1 MAARIEQT
9 ASEKLIDWEA
19 ETAFHPESLVPSTQ
33 SDEGAIT
40 PERIYGKDLRVLY
53 TGATGHSA
61 RYVLEKLVNDERI
74 SKIYCIA
81 IRSTNKVS
89 NASEKI
95 IRFPGDLLEER
106 LGLPEEQFNFLAS
119 DIDVIFHAA
128 ANRSF
133 WDNHQVMRPAN
144 VSSAH
149 TRINLATPRKVP
161 IHFMSS
167 AAVHLFSGKED
178 YPEARATY
186 PPPAD
191 GKDGYLASKWAAEK
205 LFERPVREQVQ
216 QQGRLSKDTVFAE
229 FMRVAHELRV
239 HIPKGNIKGEID
251 LLELTGLADVL
262 SDCIIRSTGKEPEHA
277 DGRSALV
284 RYLNHHADMKL
295 QLDEWEAYFVE
306 HQDELSQV
314 EMTETL
320 NATEWIGRAK
330 KIGFPYMLLAQNFDL
345 TGESSL
351 PIVQRR

>member
-9 ASEKLIDWEA
+9 ASEKLIYWEA

-40 PERIYGKDLRVLY
+40 PERIYGKYLRVLY

-133 WDNHQVMRPAN
+133 WDNYQVMRPAN

-161 IHFMSS
+161 IQFMSS
-167 AAVHLFSGKED
+167 AAVHLFNGKED

-186 PPPAD
+186 PPLAD
-191 GKDGYLASKWAAEK
+191 GKDSYLASKWAAEK
-205 LFERPVREQVQ
+205 LFENASSHFGLPIYIHRPGPVREQVQ
-216 QQGRLSKDTVFAE
+216 QQGRLSKDTIFAE
-229 FMRVAHELRV
+229 FMRVAH
-239 HIPKGNIKGEID
+239 
-251 LLELTGLADVL
+251 
-262 SDCIIRSTGKEPEHA
+262 
-277 DGRSALV
+277 
-284 RYLNHHADMKL
+284 
-295 QLDEWEAYFVE
+295 
-306 HQDELSQV
+306 
-314 EMTETL
+314 
-320 NATEWIGRAK
+320 
-330 KIGFPYMLLAQNFDL
+330 
-345 TGESSL
+345 
-351 PIVQRR
+351 